1 MTGDTRERM
10 IEAAVH
16 ALQRDGV
23 EGMSFTEVLRESG
36 AARGAIYH
44 HFPGGKSHLEAEAAT
59 ENGNEV
65 RALLA
70 RLPAESPAAVVRGF
84 TSPTI
89 GASCSS
95 SGASSRPDWLRA
107 KPVNSHPPWSRY
119 LRAPTSWRARPGE
132 STVSRRAPGP

>member
-1 MTGDTRERM
+1 MQDSACNRMVVLVKYGRFESKAAQVPGRLRSGAAGRMAMAGDTRERM

-44 HFPGGKSHLEAEAAT
+44 HFPGGKSQLVAEAAT
-59 ENGNEV
+59 DNGTEV

-70 RLPAESPAAVVRGF
+70 QLPAESPAAVV
-84 TSPTI
+84 
-89 GASCSS
+89 
-95 SGASSRPDWLRA
+95 
-107 KPVNSHPPWSRY
+107 
-119 LRAPTSWRARPGE
+119 
-132 STVSRRAPGP
+132 